1 MIVYSD
7 LVAAVLT
14 ELGADGTRRG
24 IEQQRAK
31 WIRDALIDLQRYIR
45 PFRQGHVT
53 RYTAD
58 DQDLIGYAGL
68 FQLPDQAKPK
78 AFYIACAPGAQVVE
92 PSASIQSW
100 ADLAAI
106 KTLGLPVPQIRI
118 WVDADTGLFKVTQLR
133 ESTDETDVS
142 SGIQRPDDYANP
154 GNTKVWFQAS

>member
-7 LVAAVLT
+7 LKAAVLT

-24 IEQQRAK
+24 VETQRDK

-58 DQDLIGYAGL
+58 DQDVIGYAGL

-78 AFYIACAPGAQVVE
+78 AFYIACAPGAAVVE
-92 PSASIQSW
+92 PSAAIQSW
-100 ADLAAI
+100 EDLAAI
-106 KTLGLPVPQIRI
+106 KTLGLPLPQLRI
-118 WVDADTGLFKVTQLR
+118 WVEASTGFFKVTQLR
-133 ESTDETDVS
+133 AGTDASDPDNGVMRPADYS
-142 SGIQRPDDYANP
+142 SP
-154 GNTKVWFQAS
+154 GNERVWYLTS